1 MYSDQL
7 HLFPAVNGVESDQP
21 SGFVLSMG
29 QGDTGQL
36 GQGDE
41 VLERKK
47 PGFVKGIEDVQIVQ
61 VVAGGM
67 HSLALSS
74 TGQVSNENIAYQ

>member
-1 MYSDQL
+1 
-7 HLFPAVNGVESDQP
+7 
-21 SGFVLSMG
+21 MG
-29 QGDTGQL
+29 TGDTGQL

-47 PGFVKGIEDVQIVQ
+47 PGFVKGLENVQIMQ
-61 VVAGGM
+61 IIAGGM

-74 TGQVSNENIAYQ
+74 LGKVWHIQFLH

>member
-1 MYSDQL
+1 
-7 HLFPAVNGVESDQP
+7 
-21 SGFVLSMG
+21 MG
-29 QGDTGQL
+29 TGDTGQL

-47 PGFVKGIEDVQIVQ
+47 PGFVKGLENVQIMQ
-61 VVAGGM
+61 IIAGGM

-74 TGQVSNENIAYQ
+74 SGKVWYIQFLH

>member
-1 MYSDQL
+1 
-7 HLFPAVNGVESDQP
+7 
-21 SGFVLSMG
+21 MG
-29 QGDTGQL
+29 TGDTGQL

-47 PGFVKGIEDVQIVQ
+47 PGFVQGLENVQIVQ
-61 VVAGGM
+61 IIAGGM

-74 TGQVSNENIAYQ
+74 TGKVGDL

>member
-1 MYSDQL
+1 ML
-7 HLFPAVNGVESDQP
+7 A
-21 SGFVLSMG
+21 MG

-47 PGFVKGIEDVQIVQ
+47 PGIVKGLDNVNVVQ

-74 TGQVSNENIAYQ
+74 TGQVG